1 LSLSFVQISFLHD
14 ISSIIVRVKIKDFNS
29 KSVYDLAA
37 LEIPSYLINLP
48 LLVSIGVGR
57 GISSPYE
64 QMRSFSVVDFINK
77 QDRLQA
83 GYRQTTGLLKNS
95 CTGQMTPCPMLKA
108 TETTRFL
115 ETSQG
120 GLHPSWSQMLAPKMN
135 QSLWLHFVVDSMAI
149 GSFLK
154 FGFELF

>member
-1 LSLSFVQISFLHD
+1 LSLSFVQTSFLHD

-83 GYRQTTGLLKNS
+83 GYRQ
-95 CTGQMTPCPMLKA
+95 A
-108 TETTRFL
+108 TVRL
-115 ETSQG
+115 Q
-120 GLHPSWSQMLAPKMN
+120 
-135 QSLWLHFVVDSMAI
+135 VC
-149 GSFLK
+149 
-154 FGFELF
+154 